1 MRLDDDGIN
10 RLRIAIVKDAAD
22 VYISNKKRILE
33 ERRKNE
39 SELTYHARIATYKDK
54 LDEVKRFFLSPWFE
68 LLYGGDISG
77 AEIIRQLDARA
88 RRELDERERRNT
100 EKSNRVRKR
109 KPAAGLRDAGGQFHD
124 NQQTVEHIS
133 GHADQSG
140 RCGDDDVPTEG
151 SANCNGAG
159 STD

>member
-1 MRLDDDGIN
+1 MLDDDGIN
-10 RLRIAIVKDAAD
+10 QLRIAIVKDAAD
-22 VYISNKKRILE
+22 VYVSNKKLILE

-39 SELTYHARIATYKDK
+39 SELTYHARIATYKGK

-68 LLYGGDISG
+68 LLYGDISG

-88 RRELDERERRNT
+88 RRELDERERRNL
-100 EKSNRVRKR
+100 EKSNRVRER
-109 KPAAGLRDAGGQFHD
+109 KPAAGLRKPGGQFHD

-140 RCGDDDVPTEG
+140 RRSDDDVPPEG
-151 SANCNGAG
+151 GANRNGAG
-159 STD
+159 DPD